1 MSKLPVL
8 TSKALIKIL
17 LKMGFKIDRQKG
29 SHMIL
34 KHPDGRSTVV
44 PMHAG
49 ETIDRGLLLKI
60 IKKDL
65 GLEREEFM
73 RYL

>member
-1 MSKLPVL
+1 MGRMPVL
-8 TSKALIKIL
+8 TAKELIKTL
-17 LKMGFKIDRQKG
+17 TKMGFKIDHQKG
-29 SHMIL
+29 SHVIL

-60 IKKDL
+60 VKKDL
-65 GLEREEFM
+65 SIEREEFM